1 MYVVRAFEIALR
13 RAESAGDAF
22 ARARSGLAAV
32 GCERAPLRL
41 FLSDAL
47 TGTRRGCARAV
58 AAFPEL
64 ADLACTVEGS
74 EVISSFDEG
83 VPGSRA
89 RLESALDPERA
100 QQLADGVPR
109 AFPLN
114 DSHFFFA
121 PVPALLGAADSP
133 VRGTGYPHVEVIAGE
148 IALLSQWWLR
158 GRRTRLLVGVRE
170 PLPPPGARDLPR
182 VAAEAAALLAAM
194 GAVGRERRRVEP
206 SSGDERTAIER
217 RVGRAEARLAEL
229 KLAWAGA
236 AIQFPHR
243 LAPEP
248 AGGGDDALPL
258 RVAMARVLAP
268 RGYRPRSAPHPG
280 GSWVLGKRTAR
291 DNELELRLELGP
303 INRRLSARLV
313 LVGPLWRHDLGRL
326 PLTPDHPELPVGKG
340 TLVRALENLA
350 CAAAAAEAMLVPP
363 LEESHGDGFAWLSGV
378 VA

>member
-13 RAESAGDAF
+13 RGESAGDAL

-74 EVISSFDEG
+74 EVISSFDEC
-83 VPGSRA
+83 VSGSRA
-89 RLESALDPERA
+89 RFESALDLDRA

-109 AFPLN
+109 SFPLN
-114 DSHFFFA
+114 DSHFYFA
-121 PVPALLGAADSP
+121 PVPALLGAGAPP
-133 VRGTGYPHVEVIAGE
+133 VRDTGYPHVEVIAGE

-158 GRRTRLLVGVRE
+158 GRRTRLLAGARE
-170 PLPPPGARDLPR
+170 PLPPPGTRDLPR
-182 VAAEAAALLAAM
+182 VAAEAAALVAAM
-194 GAVGRERRRVEP
+194 GAVSRERRRVEP
-206 SSGDERTAIER
+206 SSPDERAAIER
-217 RVGRAEARLAEL
+217 RVARAEARLAEL
-229 KLAWAGA
+229 RQAWARA
-236 AIQFPHR
+236 AIPFPHR

-248 AGGGDDALPL
+248 ASGGDALPL

-268 RGYRPRSAPHPG
+268 RGYRPRSAPRPG
-280 GSWVLGKRTAR
+280 GSWVLGKRTER
-291 DNELELRLELGP
+291 NNELELRLELGP

-326 PLTPDHPELPVGKG
+326 PLTPEEPELPVGSE
-340 TLVRALENLA
+340 TLVRALDNLA
-350 CAAAAAEAMLVPP
+350 CAAAAAEAVLVPP
-363 LEESHGDGFAWLSGV
+363 LEDIHGAGFAWLSAV